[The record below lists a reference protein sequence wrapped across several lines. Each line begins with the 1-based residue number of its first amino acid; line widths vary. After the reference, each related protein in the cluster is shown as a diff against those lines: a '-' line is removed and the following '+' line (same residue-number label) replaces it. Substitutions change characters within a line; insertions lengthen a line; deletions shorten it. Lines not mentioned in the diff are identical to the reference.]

1 MQDVAVNHAGSR
13 ARGWWPALLLL
24 QLLLPCLAWAAPA
37 AGWEAFQ
44 AVRGHTVLAGDN
56 GPALRL
62 PTTVALDRQ
71 GRVWIG
77 ENTGLSRLDGDLVRR
92 YAAAD
97 VPAMAAG
104 FIRAFHP
111 LDNGDVLVGGD
122 REGLLRWRRQH
133 DDFVPVDVRGGG
145 DLSRINAVEPAADGG
160 AWVAAE
166 QGLFHW
172 DAQRGVLWPVP
183 LGIEQPRHSP
193 RIFDVLQM
201 ADGSVWIAAAPGL
214 YRRAPGAATFQPVV
228 VEDARLQQRL
238 RQQLSWELSSDSQG
252 RLWVGMMQ
260 HGVVV
265 LERDGRAWAPAG
277 LDGEDGL
284 HAGTTIR
291 SLLPVGE
298 QMWLGSDGQGLLV
311 VEQGRARHQPVN
323 LDQFLGGRNLH
334 VLELARAADGRVW
347 VASSRGVFHLDPTPA
362 GIVEL
367 DLKPAGSQAYEQ
379 PAMARALHL
388 DRRGRLWVGMFG
400 GLIQVLDPARGT
412 RQQIQ
417 LPAPLDASDVV
428 ALAGDG
434 RGRVWA
440 LGNGVAVIDADTLA
454 VQGGGP
460 LPQVPVQ
467 RYLAMA
473 SDGAQRVWLG
483 GREGILELDLQG
495 RIMRRMDDDRAGL
508 RSNRVLQLAWQPGQL
523 WVGTAEGLHRLDL
536 QHWRAQ
542 PVATGSAQQ
551 GGLPG
556 NRFISSLASAGGGVL
571 AGTLEGLSAGGGGSG
586 GALPLRLPTDGQGVV
601 GVAADAHGGVWMALT
616 DAGLVHRDA
625 AGQVRRFGA
634 HDGLHPATRFHG
646 RGMLVA
652 ADGRAFVAAGTG
664 VLMLQPGVLQ
674 RPAAPLPDLQPR
686 VLSLQLDGKAISA
699 AQLPLDGG
707 RLQLAR
713 TVERLALSFSAMDPV
728 APSRRHYS
736 YRLEGLDS
744 RWIATGEGGQ
754 APQVLYS
761 RLPVGQYTLLLRTTS
776 DEHPGQA
783 WITRIGL
790 QVPAAWYQ
798 WPWLWA
804 LALLLLLLLLWAG
817 LQLRL
822 RAGQRRELRLQQRV
836 LESTRELRQAN
847 ARLAQL
853 VGEDVLTGLGNRR
866 HGFERLAELHAWRQR
881 MAGSDCVV
889 LMDLDHFKK
898 INDRYGHLG
907 GDAVLRAVGQLLR
920 NQLRAIDI
928 AARYGGEEL
937 LLVLVDADL
946 EQGRATVERIR
957 AALQAMVVDHDGQVI
972 TVTASFGL
980 ALSDPAQPVER
991 WIERADAALY
1001 RAKHGGRGRLCVDE
1015 PELTTGAG

>member
-1 MQDVAVNHAGSR
+1 MRRLWQV
-13 ARGWWPALLLL
+13 LLLFAL
-24 QLLLPCLAWAAPA
+24 ALPWLAWAAA
-37 AGWEAFQ
+37 AGQWDDFRAL
-44 AVRGHTVLAGDN
+44 RGHTVLAGND
-56 GPALRL
+56 GPALRF
-62 PTTVALDRQ
+62 PTTLAVDRR

-97 VPAMAAG
+97 VAAMAAG
-104 FIRAFHP
+104 FIRVFHP
-111 LDNGDVLVGGD
+111 LDNGDVLIGGD
-122 REGLLRWRRQH
+122 REGLLHWRLQH
-133 DDFVPVDVRGGG
+133 DDFVPVQVMGGG
-145 DLSRINAVEPAADGG
+145 DLSRVNAVEPAAGGG

-172 DAQRGVLWPVP
+172 DAQRGSLSRVE
-183 LGIEQPRHSP
+183 LGIGQQRHSP
-193 RIFDVLQM
+193 RIFDVQQM
-201 ADGSVWIAAAPGL
+201 DDGTLWIAAAPGL
-214 YRRAPGAATFQPVV
+214 YRRGPGAVAFEAVSVDDPH
-228 VEDARLQQRL
+228 LQQRL
-238 RQQLSWELSSDSQG
+238 RQQLSWELGSDDQG

-277 LDGEDGL
+277 LDGLGGL

-291 SLLPVGE
+291 SLLQVGG

-311 VEQGRARHQPVN
+311 VENGRARALPVN

-347 VASSRGVFHLDPTPA
+347 VASSRGVFHLDPAPA

-379 PAMARALHL
+379 PAMARALHM

-400 GLIQVLDPARGT
+400 GLIQVLDPVHGSR
-412 RQQIQ
+412 RQIQ

-428 ALAGDG
+428 ALAEDG
-434 RGRVWA
+434 RGRIWA

-473 SDGAQRVWLG
+473 SDGGQRVWLG

-495 RIMRRMDDDRAGL
+495 RIVRRMDDGSAGL

-556 NRFISSLASAGGGVL
+556 NRFISSLASAGGEVL
-571 AGTLEGLSAGGGGSG
+571 AGTLEGLSAGDGSG

-601 GVAADAHGGVWMALT
+601 GVAADAQGGVWMALA
-616 DAGLVHRDA
+616 DAGLLHRDA

-634 HDGLHPATRFHG
+634 HDGLHPDTRMHG
-646 RGMLVA
+646 RGMLA
-652 ADGRAFVAAGTG
+652 TADGHVFMAVGSG
-664 VLMLQPGVLQ
+664 VLMLEPGLLQ
-674 RPAAPLPDLQPR
+674 RPPLALPALQPQ
-686 VLSLQLDGKAISA
+686 VVSLLLDGQAMA
-699 AQLPLDGG
+699 TGQLPGDGG
-707 RLQLAR
+707 RVQLAR
-713 TVERLALSFSAMDPV
+713 TVERLALRFSAMDPV
-728 APSRRHYS
+728 APQRRHYS

-754 APQVLYS
+754 VPEVLYS

-776 DEHPGQA
+776 DDYPGQA
-783 WITRIGL
+783 WVTRIGL
-790 QVPAAWYQ
+790 EVPAAWYQ
-798 WPWLWA
+798 QWWVQL
-804 LALLLLLLLLWAG
+804 LALLLFLLAVAG
-817 LQLRL
+817 AVRWRL
-822 RAGQRRELRLQQRV
+822 HAARKRQRRLQQRV
-836 LESTRELRQAN
+836 LDSTAELRQAN

-853 VGEDVLTGLGNRR
+853 VGEDALTGLDNRR
-866 HGFERLAELHAWRQR
+866 RGFERLAELHTWRQR
-881 MAGSDCVV
+881 MRGSDCVV

-898 INDRYGHLG
+898 INDRHGHLG

-920 NQLRAIDI
+920 SQLRAIDI

-946 EQGRATVERIR
+946 AQGQATVERIR
-957 AALQAMVVDHDGQVI
+957 AALQDMVVDHDGQQIAVS
-972 TVTASFGL
+972 ASFGM
-980 ALSDPAQPVER
+980 ALSDPTQPVER

-1001 RAKHGGRGRLCVDE
+1001 RAKHAGRGRLCVDATE
-1015 PELTTGAG
+1015 PPTQVV

>member
-1 MQDVAVNHAGSR
+1 MR
-13 ARGWWPALLLL
+13 RWWLALLLL
-24 QLLLPCLAWAAPA
+24 QLLLPCPAWAAPA
-37 AGWEAFQ
+37 AGWEGFQ

-62 PTTVALDRQ
+62 PTTVALDRR

-92 YAAAD
+92 YAATE

-122 REGLLRWRRQH
+122 REGLLRWRRQQ
-133 DDFVPVDVRGGG
+133 DDFVAVRVLGGG

-172 DAQRGVLWPVP
+172 DAQRDVLLQVS
-183 LGIEQPRHSP
+183 LDIEQPRPSQ
-193 RIFDVLQM
+193 RIFDVQQM

-214 YRRAPGAATFQPVV
+214 YRRAPGGRTFQAVV
-228 VEDARLQQRL
+228 VDDARLQQRL
-238 RQQLSWELSSDSQG
+238 RQQLSWELASDSQG

-265 LERDGRAWAPAG
+265 LERDGRAWVPTG
-277 LDGEDGL
+277 LDGKEGL

-291 SLLPVGE
+291 SLLQVGQ

-311 VEQGRARHQPVN
+311 VEQGRAKHLPVN

-334 VLELARAADGRVW
+334 VLELVQASDGRVW
-347 VASSRGVFHLDPTPA
+347 VASSRGVFHLDPAPA

-388 DRRGRLWVGMFG
+388 DGDGRLWVGMFG
-400 GLIQVLDPARGT
+400 GLIQVLDPVRGT

-434 RGRVWA
+434 LGRVWA

-454 VQGGGP
+454 VLGDGP

-473 SDGAQRVWLG
+473 SDGGQRVWLG

-495 RIMRRMDDDRAGL
+495 RIVRRMEDARAGL

-536 QHWRAQ
+536 QHWQAQ
-542 PVATGSAQQ
+542 PVRVGSEQ

-556 NRFISSLASAGGGVL
+556 NRFISSLATAGQQVL
-571 AGTLEGLSAGGGGSG
+571 AGTLEGLSAANGTGV
-586 GALPLRLPTDGQGVV
+586 ALPLRLPTGGHGVV
-601 GVAADAHGGVWMALT
+601 GVAADAHGGVWMALA

-634 HDGLHPATRFHG
+634 HDGLHPGTLIHG
-646 RGMLVA
+646 RGMLA
-652 ADGRAFVAAGTG
+652 TADGHVFVGIGTG
-664 VLMLQPGVLQ
+664 VLMLQPTLL
-674 RPAAPLPDLQPR
+674 RRSPPPLPELQPQVVALR
-686 VLSLQLDGKAISA
+686 LDGQAMA
-699 AQLPLDGG
+699 DNQLPGDGG

-744 RWIATGEGGQ
+744 RWIATGEDGQ
-754 APQVLYS
+754 VPQVLYS

-776 DEHPGQA
+776 DDHPGRA

-804 LALLLLLLLLWAG
+804 LGLLLLLLLLWAA

-822 RAGQRRELRLQQRV
+822 RAGQRRELRLQRRV
-836 LESTRELRQAN
+836 LESTAELRQAN

-866 HGFERLAELHAWRQR
+866 HGFDRLAELHAWRQR
-881 MAGSDCVV
+881 MPGSDCVV

-898 INDRYGHLG
+898 VNDRYGHLG

-946 EQGRATVERIR
+946 EQGRATVERIA
-957 AALQAMVVDHDGQVI
+957 AALQAMVVDHDGQAI
-972 TVTASFGL
+972 RVTASFGL

-1001 RAKHGGRGRLCVDE
+1001 RAKHGGRGRLCVDGLDL
-1015 PELTTGAG
+1015 PTAAG